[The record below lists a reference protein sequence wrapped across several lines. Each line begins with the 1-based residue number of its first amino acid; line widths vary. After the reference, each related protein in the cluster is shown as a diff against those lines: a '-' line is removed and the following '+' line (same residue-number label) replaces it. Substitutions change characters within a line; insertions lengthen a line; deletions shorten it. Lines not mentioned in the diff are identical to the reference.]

1 MSLGLRVLPFCA
13 NATDT
18 LCMTEPWQP
27 RDNGFVW
34 FLNFVL
40 AFVFPIIPW
49 ELFFFIPWLLVYL
62 TNRVTKDKMVKN
74 GTMSHLVFGI
84 TLFAGV
90 YGGLAHSAG
99 FIQALGSLAGAEGIC
114 VVHPPP
120 NSLGAVGPPFKLY
133 YGFKQHPWCTLLA
146 LHVISV
152 SLIGWYFL
160 FLLNKDRKA
169 NKGSGLRFWQTP
181 DASAAML
188 HFRTGIWLLVG
199 GLSQAAPY
207 FATFGTGYFGQLLVS
222 ESRQIIACCSRV
234 SPSRPPKL

>member
-1 MSLGLRVLPFCA
+1 MARA
-13 NATDT
+13 NACHCCQATQR
-18 LCMTEPWQP
+18 QP
-27 RDNGFVW
+27 ACAR
-34 FLNFVL
+34 
-40 AFVFPIIPW
+40 
-49 ELFFFIPWLLVYL
+49 
-62 TNRVTKDKMVKN
+62 R
-74 GTMSHLVFGI
+74 
-84 TLFAGV
+84 
-90 YGGLAHSAG
+90 SA
-99 FIQALGSLAGAEGIC
+99 A
-114 VVHPPP
+114 
-120 NSLGAVGPPFKLY
+120 
-133 YGFKQHPWCTLLA
+133 CTLLA

-152 SLIGWYFL
+152 SFIGWYFL